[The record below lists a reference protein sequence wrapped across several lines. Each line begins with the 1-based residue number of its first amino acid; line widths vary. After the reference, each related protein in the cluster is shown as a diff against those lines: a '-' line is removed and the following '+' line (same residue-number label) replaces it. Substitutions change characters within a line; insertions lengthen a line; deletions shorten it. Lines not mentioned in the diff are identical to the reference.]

1 MTAPERAP
9 LAAALALLLCVVSL
23 TGAASPALMAGGV
36 ALLALLIGIGWPEL
50 LELPSPTGTRAVVA
64 GTGIL
69 GAIVAILSPDR
80 FSPISGVVMLCAAGV
95 FASFV
100 HQMVRKERRQLT
112 ESLTGTVAGVFLSGL
127 AACWVIAMSGAVAAA
142 TTGMITA
149 LTAGLAGTLLLNTT
163 PLKPRVR
170 FPLAVVVG
178 AAVTAVLAVALV
190 SLSPSIAAA
199 VGLVTAIGASSA
211 HLLVGSSLVAR
222 EPIASLA
229 VAAVPVATVGVVA
242 LLSLLLV

>member
-23 TGAASPALMAGGV
+23 TGAASPALVAGSV
-36 ALLALLIGIGWPEL
+36 ALLALLIGLGWPEL
-50 LELPSPTGTRAVVA
+50 LELPSPTGTRVVVA

-69 GAIVAILSPDR
+69 GALVTVLAPDR
-80 FSPISGVVMLCAAGV
+80 FSPVSGVVMLCAAGV

-112 ESLTGTVAGVFLSGL
+112 ESLTGTVAGVFLAGL
-127 AACWVIAMSGAVAAA
+127 AACWVIAMSGAVAAG

-149 LTAGLAGTLLLNTT
+149 LTAGLVGALLLNAT
-163 PLKPRVR
+163 PLKPRAR
-170 FPLAVVVG
+170 FVSAVVVG
-178 AAVTAVLAVALV
+178 TAVTTLLAVALV
-190 SLSPSIAAA
+190 PLAPWVAAA
-199 VGLVTAIGASSA
+199 AGLVTAVGASCA

-222 EPIASLA
+222 EPVASLA
-229 VAAVPVATVGVVA
+229 VASVPVATAGVVA
-242 LLSLLLV
+242 LLSLFLF